1 MRDLTGKVL
10 AWMGMARA
18 WARQHRATTIGA
30 SATGAVLVGLASWA
44 LWPSAPQSP
53 TVRARVYRDV
63 DVCMLT
69 DSQGIASTPAA
80 PAWQGMQNYSH
91 DTAVR
96 ISYLPVIGPATAQ
109 NASQNLAGL
118 IQRRCRVIIAA
129 GKSEAAAAE
138 TAAKSH
144 PGTGFILL
152 TSASIAPGTNSAN
165 LLAIDQTDTQ
175 LVAKIQTGISSLA
188 KP

>member
-1 MRDLTGKVL
+1 
-10 AWMGMARA
+10 MASTS
-18 WARQHRATTIGA
+18 ARQHRATAIGA
-30 SATGAVLVGLASWA
+30 SATGAVLVGLAIWA

-53 TVRARVYRDV
+53 TARARVYRDL

-69 DSQGIASTPAA
+69 DSKGITSTPAA

-91 DTAVR
+91 ATAVR

-109 NASQNLAGL
+109 NASQYLAGL
-118 IQRRCRVIIAA
+118 IQRRCRVIIAV
-129 GKSEAAAAE
+129 GKSQAAAAQ

-152 TSASIAPGTNSAN
+152 TSGQTTPGTNSAN
-165 LLAIDQTDTQ
+165 LLTVNESDTQ
-175 LVAKIQTGISSLA
+175 LATTIQTGISSLA
-188 KP
+188 KA